1 MQVGSDPSEALAQF
15 PVSMETDVLLTVIL
29 ASLLSLISNTEPRDL
44 KLLAGAPRELLI
56 VVPFQDQRP

>member
-1 MQVGSDPSEALAQF
+1 VQVGSDPSEALAQF

-44 KLLAGAPRELLI
+44 KLLAGPRELLI